1 MNHLIINQV
10 ERYGM
15 LRVENSIALKM
26 FYYNMFLKENVKKFE
41 EFFSD
46 LLQKVYLFLNQLM
59 LLLKNLTLI
68 LLDIR
73 FMPKKKN

>member
-1 MNHLIINQV
+1 V

-46 LLQKVYLFLNQLM
+46 LLQNVYLFLNQLM
-59 LLLKNLTLI
+59 L
-68 LLDIR
+68 
-73 FMPKKKN
+73 

>member
-1 MNHLIINQV
+1 V

>member
-1 MNHLIINQV
+1 V

-59 LLLKNLTLI
+59 LLLKNLE
-68 LLDIR
+68 
-73 FMPKKKN
+73 ME

>member
-1 MNHLIINQV
+1 
-10 ERYGM
+10 M